1 MGLVVLVVAVAV
13 AVMVAVDEDEV
24 VDEAGV
30 VDAEV
35 SEVPLGSCSRS
46 SETWHRALDLTMRFV
61 GSESEMALRTLNEF
75 GEMKSFSVA

>member
-30 VDAEV
+30 
-35 SEVPLGSCSRS
+35 
-46 SETWHRALDLTMRFV
+46 LDLIMRFV
-61 GSESEMALRTLNEF
+61 GSESEMALSASNEF